1 MSEWWRPSK
10 SGDIK
15 PIPWL
20 APKVIEHLESLLTP
34 DMEVIEHGSGGS
46 TLWFAERVKHVI
58 AMESDIDWFQI
69 VKSKCPDNARV
80 LFGIANVWTWEE
92 NQKRDLFLIDGEP
105 VIGRNKWLTAS
116 PNLVKPGGWVV
127 LDNANRPEYAAER
140 EWLKQQ
146 AAEYLSMDANE
157 GGTRFMVTDFFKMK
171 EGE

>member
-20 APKVIEHLESLLTP
+20 APKAIEHLESLLTP

-46 TLWFAERVKHVI
+46 TLWFAERVRHVT
-58 AMESDIDWFQI
+58 AFENDADWRMI
-69 VKSKCPDNARV
+69 VQKKSPP
-80 LFGIANVWTWEE
+80 NVTM
-92 NQKRDLFLIDGEP
+92 NGQSKSGYDLLLIDGEP
-105 VIGRNKWLTAS
+105 VIDRAEWLIDSTS
-116 PNLVKPGGWVV
+116 IVKPGGWVV